1 MHTPHMEKTMPLFST
16 TTPGASSASGTPAS
30 SSRRDPAPSPQT
42 SQFNRL
48 LDLVTEHESRTRDQ
62 DVKIAELSRKLAAME
77 EERSGSRETAASPLR
92 SNHGDADALAQEVSQ
107 LRTAVQTMSKT
118 VSLLNSEAEAAR
130 ARQREFADE
139 VQRRVQEGQRE
150 IDACVAEVNR
160 LRDSSAATYK
170 HLKHQCK
177 SYILENIGAR
187 RAELEAL
194 VAGEVARV
202 EGKIQASAD
211 LMSRRHEEG
220 VAALEERL
228 RSAAAERTELRR
240 EVEGAARDRESAMAS
255 AAADL
260 DRRLGELSSKVEEAR
275 GQARAMAQE
284 AESAAARARQDIAET
299 QRHLGDRTRDLKQ
312 VLKRVT
318 GLLHRQG
325 EDEAAAMASASA
337 LASQKLYD
345 SWRSTIFTYSNR
357 AHQVQAGKENDEAKF
372 ADFDSFARK
381 LRHRLRESER
391 ELRGSATEAR
401 RSKFG
406 EPVENVVAGKG
417 T

>member
-1 MHTPHMEKTMPLFST
+1 MQSIQKMQ
-16 TTPGASSASGTPAS
+16 
-30 SSRRDPAPSPQT
+30 R
-42 SQFNRL
+42 
-48 LDLVTEHESRTRDQ
+48 LDLVLL
-62 DVKIAELSRKLAAME
+62 IILLC
-77 EERSGSRETAASPLR
+77 
-92 SNHGDADALAQEVSQ
+92 
-107 LRTAVQTMSKT
+107 AV
-118 VSLLNSEAEAAR
+118 
-130 ARQREFADE
+130 
-139 VQRRVQEGQRE
+139 
-150 IDACVAEVNR
+150 
-160 LRDSSAATYK
+160 
-170 HLKHQCK
+170 
-177 SYILENIGAR
+177 
-187 RAELEAL
+187 
-194 VAGEVARV
+194 
-202 EGKIQASAD
+202 
-211 LMSRRHEEG
+211 
-220 VAALEERL
+220 
-228 RSAAAERTELRR
+228 
-240 EVEGAARDRESAMAS
+240 
-255 AAADL
+255 
-260 DRRLGELSSKVEEAR
+260 
-275 GQARAMAQE
+275 
-284 AESAAARARQDIAET
+284 AET